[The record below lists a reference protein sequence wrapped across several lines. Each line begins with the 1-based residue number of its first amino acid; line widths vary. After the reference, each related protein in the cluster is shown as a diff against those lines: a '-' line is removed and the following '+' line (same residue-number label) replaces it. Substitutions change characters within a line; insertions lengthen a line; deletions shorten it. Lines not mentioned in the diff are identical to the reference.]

1 MLPARHILNLLIFLG
16 IIGLIVYFTMDQ
28 PHWAFWAI
36 AGLAFVFGI
45 TLIIPIGGADMPVV
59 VSMLN
64 SYSGWAAAG
73 IGFTL
78 ENTAL
83 IITGA
88 LVGSSGAILS
98 YIMCK
103 GMNRSFISVIAGGF
117 GGVTAVAGAK
127 ETRPV
132 KQGSAE
138 DAAFIM
144 KNAASVIIVPGYGMA
159 VAQAQHAV
167 REMAD
172 KLKAE
177 GVKVSYAI
185 HPVAGRMPG
194 HMNVLLAEA
203 NVPYDEV
210 FELEDI
216 NSQFAQADVAYVIG
230 ANDVTNPSAKTDPK
244 SPIFGMPIL
253 DVEKA
258 KTVLFIKRGMGS
270 GYAGV
275 ENELFF
281 RDNTMMLF
289 ADAKKMTEETAARCP
304 DHEPERA
311 RSEAKAGRMLQR
323 HLPLRPSPSGRGIAR
338 IANPNSARMR
348 TIIRIIAPRSRAPK
362 ITKSPPSTG
371 LRPMPNMPKRPRPAE
386 RRVCQSREAALHHH
400 AALAET
406 PPIMPGGGGRVGVA
420 ASGAGAV
427 GHGHAAGMGRAAH
440 DPRAAHHAQNHHHG
454 DQDQGDDIEAAD
466 KTRRQRIVE
475 AQNIAC
481 GHVFLPD
488 VRVCCAREAK
498 ATPARSR
505 AQIRPNMVELL
516 SPPILQTCFHSAAV
530 TGCTDRRKLFT
541 RLISASAGVALASA
555 RATGRGISFTAF
567 TSTSPKMPFSSV
579 GSGRYSPI
587 TSTMPTTA
595 FSSPE

>member
-1 MLPARHILNLLIFLG
+1 MKADIAALLYLLSGVLFIMALRGLSSPVSSRAGNRNGMIGMAIAVATTLWVDGVTDPLTWGMIVVAIAIGGGIGAVIARRVAMTAMPQLIAAFHSLVGLAAVLVAAAALYSPAAYGIGMEGAIRTQSLIEMSLGVAIGAITFAGSIIAFAKLNGNMSGAPILLPARHALNILIALI
-16 IIGLIVYFTMDQ
+16 IIALIVYFAMYQ
-28 PHWAFWAI
+28 PHWAFWTL
-36 AGLAFVFGI
+36 AGLSFVFGI

-59 VSMLN
+59 ISMLN

-73 IGFTL
+73 VGFTL

-103 GMNRSFISVIAGGF
+103 GMNRSFVSVILGGF
-117 GGVTAVAGAK
+117 GGETAAAGAAA

-132 KQGSAE
+132 KQGSAD

-144 KNAASVIIVPGYGMA
+144 KNAASVVIVPGYGMA

-216 NSQFAQADVAYVIG
+216 NSQFAQTDVAYVIG

-244 SPIFGMPIL
+244 SPIYGMPVL

-258 KTVLFIKRGMGS
+258 KTVLFVKRGMGS

-275 ENELFF
+275 QNELFF

-289 ADAKKMTEETAARCP
+289 GDAKKMTEEIV
-304 DHEPERA
+304 
-311 RSEAKAGRMLQR
+311 KALG
-323 HLPLRPSPSGRGIAR
+323 
-338 IANPNSARMR
+338 
-348 TIIRIIAPRSRAPK
+348 
-362 ITKSPPSTG
+362 
-371 LRPMPNMPKRPRPAE
+371 
-386 RRVCQSREAALHHH
+386 
-400 AALAET
+400 
-406 PPIMPGGGGRVGVA
+406 
-420 ASGAGAV
+420 
-427 GHGHAAGMGRAAH
+427 
-440 DPRAAHHAQNHHHG
+440 
-454 DQDQGDDIEAAD
+454 
-466 KTRRQRIVE
+466 
-475 AQNIAC
+475 
-481 GHVFLPD
+481 
-488 VRVCCAREAK
+488 
-498 ATPARSR
+498 
-505 AQIRPNMVELL
+505 
-516 SPPILQTCFHSAAV
+516 
-530 TGCTDRRKLFT
+530 
-541 RLISASAGVALASA
+541 
-555 RATGRGISFTAF
+555 
-567 TSTSPKMPFSSV
+567 
-579 GSGRYSPI
+579 
-587 TSTMPTTA
+587 
-595 FSSPE
+595 